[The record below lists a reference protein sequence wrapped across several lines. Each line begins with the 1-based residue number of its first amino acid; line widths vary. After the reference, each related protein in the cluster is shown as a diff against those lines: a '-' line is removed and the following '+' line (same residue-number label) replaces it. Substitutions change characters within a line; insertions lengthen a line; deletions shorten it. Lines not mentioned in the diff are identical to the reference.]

1 MKLVVMN
8 REHVVICGLS
18 SAWVEAHKEEIED
31 CGVTVNQHYMPG
43 TDVVEFNNPFISSLD
58 LFCAMDYVSHNCF
71 SDYFWI
77 GKDPMTTYNT
87 QYFFFPCSQDV
98 LVSYNRSNY
107 VYQFTIDGILEDAVA
122 FYLELLDALQRHA
135 WLAKADFTTSTLGS
149 VTIYLEF
156 DYEND
161 FIDFF
166 SYLTY
171 LDGIYLSVKFD
182 GGDD

>member
-1 MKLVVMN
+1 MKLEVAN
-8 REHVVICGLS
+8 KEHVVISGLS

-43 TDVVEFNNPFISSLD
+43 TDVVEFNNPFVSSLD

-71 SDYFWI
+71 FDYFWI
-77 GKDPMTTYNT
+77 GKDPMTTDNA

-98 LVSYNRSNY
+98 LISYNRSNY
-107 VYQFTIDGILEDAVA
+107 VYQFSINGILDDAVA
-122 FYLELLDALQRHA
+122 FYLELLDALQRHV
-135 WLAKADFTTSTLGS
+135 WSSKTEFTTSVLGS

-156 DYEND
+156 DYQDD
-161 FIDFF
+161 FVDFF
-166 SYLTY
+166 TYLAY

-182 GGDD
+182 GGDN

>member
-1 MKLVVMN
+1 MKLEVAN
-8 REHVVICGLS
+8 REHVVISGLS

-31 CGVTVNQHYMPG
+31 CGVTVNQNYMPG
-43 TDVVEFNNPFISSLD
+43 TDTVEFNKPFTSPLD
-58 LFCAMDYVSHNCF
+58 LFCAMNYVSHERF

-77 GKDPMTTYNT
+77 GKDPMTADNV

-98 LVSYNRSNY
+98 LISYDRFNY

-122 FYLELLDALQRHA
+122 FYLELLDALQGHV
-135 WLAKADFTTSTLGS
+135 WLAKTDFMTSVLGS
-149 VTIYLEF
+149 VTICLEF

-161 FIDFF
+161 FVDFF
-166 SYLTY
+166 SYLVY

-182 GGDD
+182 GGDN

>member
-1 MKLVVMN
+1 MKLEVMN
-8 REHVVICGLS
+8 REHVVISGLS

-77 GKDPMTTYNT
+77 GKDPMTADNA
-87 QYFFFPCSQDV
+87 QYFFFPCAQDV
-98 LVSYNRSNY
+98 LISYNRFNY
-107 VYQFTIDGILEDAVA
+107 VYQFTVDGILEDAVA
-122 FYLELLDALQRHA
+122 FYLELLDALQRHV
-135 WLAKADFTTSTLGS
+135 WLAKTDFTTSALGS

-161 FIDFF
+161 FVDFF
-166 SYLTY
+166 SYLVY